1 MNNIDDFYLK
11 FEEPIKSTFLALKDI
26 ILDQDQEISMSWK
39 YGMPFFSFKNKMFC
53 YLWLDKKT
61 QQPYIGIIEGK
72 YFDENYL
79 IQGTRSRIKI
89 MLFDPNSDLPI
100 ENIEFIIQK
109 AIFLYKSGIIHI
121 K

>member
-26 ILDQDQEISMSWK
+26 ILNQDQEISMSWK
-39 YGMPFFSFKNKMFC
+39 YGMPFFSFKTKMFC

-72 YFDENYL
+72 HFEEKFL
-79 IQGTRSRIKI
+79 IQGNRSRIKI

-100 ENIEFIIQK
+100 EKIKQIINK
-109 AIFLYKSGIIHI
+109 AIQLYKTGIIRI